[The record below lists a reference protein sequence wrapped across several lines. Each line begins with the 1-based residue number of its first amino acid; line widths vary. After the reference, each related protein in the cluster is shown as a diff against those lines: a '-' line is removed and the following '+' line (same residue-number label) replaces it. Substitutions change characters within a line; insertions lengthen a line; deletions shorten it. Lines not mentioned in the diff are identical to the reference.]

1 MGYLLRKRTSVVARY
16 GGARQGKTKRYV
28 GVRAGGIPMG
38 DLTSDLTGVVNVL
51 NDPYASEVACHI
63 QQLSQIKAGTAV
75 QGCAEV
81 PSGVPG
87 GVGLDN
93 VAIALRYY
101 VYAQQNPWVFP
112 LAAVGLIGLPFLIG
126 YYLGEG

>member
-1 MGYLLRKRTSVVARY
+1 
-16 GGARQGKTKRYV
+16 
-28 GVRAGGIPMG
+28 MG
-38 DLTSDLTGVVNVL
+38 DIASEFNALVNTL

-63 QQLSQIKAGTAV
+63 GQLSQIKAGQTV

-101 VYAQQNPWVFP
+101 VYAQQNPWVIP
-112 LAAVGLIGLPFLIG
+112 LAAVGIIGLPFLIG